1 MTNMKELN
9 EYQGKVGRVLI
20 SKEQIDAEL
29 VKAGAELD
37 KLYDGKPLL
46 ILGLLKGSF
55 IFMADLCRAISV
67 PCEIGFMRAKSYG
80 NGTVSSGVVEVTLS
94 PDQDLT
100 KYHVVLVEDIIDT
113 GRTVKKVAEVLRAQ
127 NPLSLHIVT
136 LLDKPDRRVVECKA
150 DISLFTIPDLF
161 VIGYGLDCAEL
172 YRNLPYVA
180 EYIQ

>member
-1 MTNMKELN
+1 MTNMKELSD
-9 EYQGKVGRVLI
+9 YQSRIGRVLI

-80 NGTVSSGVVEVTLS
+80 NGTVSSGTIVNYSES
-94 PDQDLT
+94 PVRRLDL
-100 KYHVVLVEDIIDT
+100 
-113 GRTVKKVAEVLRAQ
+113 
-127 NPLSLHIVT
+127 
-136 LLDKPDRRVVECKA
+136 
-150 DISLFTIPDLF
+150 
-161 VIGYGLDCAEL
+161 
-172 YRNLPYVA
+172 LPYHINARHIKGTQRVQMA
-180 EYIQ
+180 EILLQNAALA